1 MISKIGTYLVAIA
14 IVLMILPAILSVFGL
29 KDVMEE
35 SFYPMLIILLGGVG
49 VLLHAI
55 NLFIKKEFSINALA
69 LLSSVLFV
77 VLGVSLST
85 LGYESMK
92 YMTLLGLLIIA
103 LWIAIPQKKNKEK
116 ADQD

>member
-1 MISKIGTYLVAIA
+1 MITKVATYLVVIA
-14 IVLMILPAILSVFGL
+14 ILLMLTPSILSVFGV
-29 KDVMEE
+29 KEVMEDP
-35 SFYPMLIILLGGVG
+35 FYPMLTILLGGVG

-103 LWIAIPQKKNKEK
+103 FWIAIPQKENKEK

>member
-1 MISKIGTYLVAIA
+1 MISKFGTYLVVIA
-14 IVLMILPAILSVFGL
+14 LVLMLLPDILSVFGVNN
-29 KDVMEE
+29 VMEE
-35 SFYPMLIILLGGVG
+35 SFYPMLALLLGSSG

-55 NLFIKKEFSINALA
+55 NLFIKKEFSFTALA

-77 VLGVSLST
+77 ISGVSLSA
-85 LGYESMK
+85 LGYDNMK
-92 YMTLLGLLIIA
+92 YMTLFGLLIIA